1 MAFSNQD
8 DYLISYGRSPSGGGC
23 SPLFYAFGVFM
34 AALFFAPYWVR
45 ALGWIGW
52 GVFAVVCAALLVALV
67 WVLRLVWATVLT
79 ARINRSVLRE
89 RCEKAQSQAHPST
102 TTGPPVNTAPRTTA
116 TTVRPPRGPLN

>member
-8 DYLISYGRSPSGGGC
+8 DYPISYGRSPSGGGC
-23 SPLFYAFGVFM
+23 SPLFYAFGLFM

-79 ARINRSVLRE
+79 ARINRTVLRE
-89 RCEKAQSQAHPST
+89 RREKAQER
-102 TTGPPVNTAPRTTA
+102 PVPGTPVSTAPRTSA
-116 TTVRPPRGPLN
+116 TTLRPPRGPLN